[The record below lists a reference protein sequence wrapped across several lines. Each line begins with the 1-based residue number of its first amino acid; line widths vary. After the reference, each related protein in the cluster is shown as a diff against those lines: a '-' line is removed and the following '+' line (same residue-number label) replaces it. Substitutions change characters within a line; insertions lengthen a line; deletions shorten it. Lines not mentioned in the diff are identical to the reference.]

1 MTVGSDP
8 EDPRDLGPDGHGDDG
23 AGENQEPEKGP
34 EANAGH
40 LRLAPVL
47 DLCVS
52 LGPVEAIRAV
62 HGVRVDRRSFD
73 PRPLPLCGLGHPLD
87 SRVIGR
93 AGRVFGR
100 VDGYVFAVHLREVGR
115 PLCVGHKGAAALEPE
130 NTLRSLARAAEL
142 GCDLVEF
149 DVLDLS
155 DGTLVLAHSD
165 DLLEVSHGA
174 APGRVRTKSL
184 AALREV
190 APELPTFDEA
200 LELLG
205 GLDPIGLQVDL
216 KDAGFEQAVAQ
227 TLRRHGLVERSIVST
242 HRVTSLIRLR
252 QAEPS
257 LARGLTYPADRYGLS
272 KRRWLAPAAGTATA
286 TLRTA
291 LPRRIQ
297 AMLRRAGAS
306 VAMLHF
312 SVVSRAAVER
322 AHAFGASVFAW
333 TIDDR
338 PLLERMVAAGV
349 DGVITNDP
357 RIFASTDYTQGR

>member
-1 MTVGSDP
+1 
-8 EDPRDLGPDGHGDDG
+8 
-23 AGENQEPEKGP
+23 
-34 EANAGH
+34 
-40 LRLAPVL
+40 
-47 DLCVS
+47 
-52 LGPVEAIRAV
+52 
-62 HGVRVDRRSFD
+62 
-73 PRPLPLCGLGHPLD
+73 
-87 SRVIGR
+87 
-93 AGRVFGR
+93 
-100 VDGYVFAVHLREVGR
+100 VHLRAVGR

-174 APGRVRTKSL
+174 APGRVRTMSL

-205 GLDPIGLQVDL
+205 GLERIGIQVDL
-216 KDAGFEQAVAQ
+216 KDSGFEEAVAHA
-227 TLRRHGLVERSIVST
+227 LRYHGLVERSIVST
-242 HRVTSLIRLR
+242 FRVSSLIRLR
-252 QAEPS
+252 RAEPS
-257 LARGLTYPADRYGLS
+257 LARALTYPADRHGLS
-272 KRRWLAPAAGTATA
+272 RRRWLAPAAETATA
-286 TLRTA
+286 TLRRA
-291 LPRRIQ
+291 LPPRIQ
-297 AMLRRAGAS
+297 WMLRRVGAS
-306 VAMLHF
+306 AAMLHF

-333 TIDDR
+333 TVDDG

-357 RIFASTDYTQGR
+357 RIFVSADYTQDR